1 MVNAQKILC
10 FRQCDG
16 FGRRGRYNINCHLLT
31 CFFCIG
37 LFHRFFRALFWWFC
51 DCLTKTSVQKIGQHL
66 IGVDFH
72 HRVFAVVES
81 VTRYRFQ
88 KSDFPLIRLE
98 PSVSLHGCQELLN
111 PCARMLRN
119 QLLTHPCSVRSNV
132 PFEHHQ
138 QNEQRTC

>member
-1 MVNAQKILC
+1 MIARELVKVFIDCCRHQNASRVLFTHFTGCRNQCRNQSVVIGMVNAQKIFC

-16 FGRRGRYNINCHLLT
+16 FGRRGRYNINRHLLT

-37 LFHRFFRALFWWFC
+37 LFHRLLCACFWCFGY
-51 DCLTKTSVQKIGQHL
+51 CLTKTRIQKIGQHL

-88 KSDFPLIRLE
+88 KSDF
-98 PSVSLHGCQELLN
+98 HN
-111 PCARMLRN
+111 
-119 QLLTHPCSVRSNV
+119 
-132 PFEHHQ
+132 
-138 QNEQRTC
+138 